1 MHHVRRQ
8 HTAHTS
14 LRLPNSHQCQ
24 QQTPTAN
31 DDNSNAHTRPRITM
45 IDTSSPTL
53 SHHTDSLTHLPHFP
67 RNRDKR
73 TKKFDQ
79 ICVGS
84 RLPWYRT
91 FLTYLHAHLP
101 LGSLLRRPEEAR
113 EKTKDIVNTAPTPDF
128 CYFCLSGIP
137 GKGLADGV
145 YTYSASRF
153 TRVIRAAPISFPFR
167 L

>member
-91 FLTYLHAHLP
+91 FLTYLYAYIP
-101 LGSLLRRPEEAR
+101 LGSLLRYLRR
-113 EKTKDIVNTAPTPDF
+113 EKRRQRHRQYHNRPPNYAI
-128 CYFCLSGIP
+128 
-137 GKGLADGV
+137 
-145 YTYSASRF
+145 SAYPAYLGRG
-153 TRVIRAAPISFPFR
+153 
-167 L
+167 

>member
-24 QQTPTAN
+24 QQTLTAN

-91 FLTYLHAHLP
+91 FLTYLHAYIP
-101 LGSLLRRPEEAR
+101 LGSLLRYLRR
-113 EKTKDIVNTAPTPDF
+113 EKRRQRHRQYHNRPPNYAI
-128 CYFCLSGIP
+128 
-137 GKGLADGV
+137 
-145 YTYSASRF
+145 SAYPAYLGRG
-153 TRVIRAAPISFPFR
+153 
-167 L
+167 